1 MRSPIVFAAAAIL
14 SAANAQNWEIDP
26 RHSTAQFSVRHMVI
40 SNVRGEF
47 LKVGGSATYDPKN
60 LKTANLEATIDVSSI
75 TTRDEKRDAH
85 LKGPD
90 FFDVAKFPTITF
102 KSRSFS
108 KTSAGLKILGDL
120 TMHGVTK
127 PVTLTVEGPSE
138 EIKDSLG
145 KQRIGASATLK
156 VNRKEFGI
164 NYSKVLET
172 GGVIVGDEVLITLD
186 VQLVK
191 K

>member
-75 TTRDEKRDAH
+75 TTREEKRDTH

-127 PVTLTVEGPSE
+127 PVTLAVEGPSE

-172 GGVIVGDEVLITLD
+172 GGVIVGDEVSITLD

>member
-1 MRSPIVFAAAAIL
+1 MRASILFAAMFL
-14 SAANAQNWEIDP
+14 PLANGQSWEIDP

-47 LKVGGSATYDPKN
+47 LKVSGKATYDSKN
-60 LKTANLEATIDVSSI
+60 LKTASLEAVLDVSSI

-85 LKGPD
+85 LKSAD
-90 FFDVAKFPTITF
+90 FLDAAKFPTITF
-102 KSRSFS
+102 KSRVFN
-108 KTSAGLKILGDL
+108 KNGAGLSIMGDL

-127 PVTLTVEGPSE
+127 PVTLIVDGPSE

-156 VNRKEFGI
+156 LNRKDFGI
-164 NYSKVLET
+164 NYNKMLET
-172 GGVIVGDEVLITLD
+172 GGVIVGDEVAITLD

>member
-75 TTRDEKRDAH
+75 TTRDEKRDTH

>member
-75 TTRDEKRDAH
+75 TTRDEKRDTH

-127 PVTLTVEGPSE
+127 PVTLAVEGPSE

-172 GGVIVGDEVLITLD
+172 GGVIVGDEVSITLD